1 LVKRSV
7 PREALIYGHLGQ
19 NQRGTPKKK
28 RIRVPRERGDLND
41 LNLCGPMLGAK
52 FHF

>member
-1 LVKRSV
+1 MAILAKISAA
-7 PREALIYGHLGQ
+7 P
-19 NQRGTPKKK
+19 PKKK